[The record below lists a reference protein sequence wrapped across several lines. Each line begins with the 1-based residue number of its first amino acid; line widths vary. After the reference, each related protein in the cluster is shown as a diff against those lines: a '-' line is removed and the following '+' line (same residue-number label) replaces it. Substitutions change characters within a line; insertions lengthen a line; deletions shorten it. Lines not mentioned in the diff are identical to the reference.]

1 MDIFQIHSQIVAD
14 YKSYIRSFI
23 NIKDTAI
30 REAVE
35 TELDRGRLWPE
46 PLIQFNPAF
55 EIFGGIGDVAK
66 QEKLCP
72 EFTDIFKGFKIYRHQ
87 VEAIRLGCAYK
98 DFVVTSGTG
107 SGKSLTYI
115 GSIFQH
121 LLKNPEPKGIRAV
134 VVYPMNALINSQF
147 EEFEKF
153 KANYEES
160 TGQKFPISY
169 GQYTGQEKEE
179 QRVKIRD
186 EPPDILL
193 TNYMMLELI
202 LTRIRERSIRNS
214 IYSHL
219 RFLVFDELHT
229 YRGRQGADVA
239 MLIRRIKSKCQGQVT
254 CIGTSATMVSAGT
267 IEQQKQAVAAVA
279 SKLFAKPF
287 TTEQVVD
294 ETLVRSFNFDG
305 QVPPQAK
312 LVAAINAGIDQNAGQ
327 EALTNHP
334 TAIWL
339 ESKVALVEREGK
351 LVRNRPLRF
360 SEIVGQLVEDS
371 GLSVETCE
379 QHLKALLAWITRINE
394 QLADKRYTF
403 LPFKLHQFFS
413 QTGAVYTT
421 LDQDEHRKITL
432 EPAVYQADEANK
444 KPIFPN
450 VFSRGS
456 GHAYI
461 CVCKNPA
468 TRKLEPREFR
478 STTEDDEEAADGY
491 LIVGEDVWNP
501 DEDLEML
508 PEGWVRETKHGA
520 LEPRKEY
527 RRWLPSKIYFDELG
541 NYSETDPMK
550 FEAWFMPAP
559 LLFDPTCGTFFDTKT
574 KEGTKLTQL
583 GYEGRSTS
591 TTITAFSILTQ
602 LEAHGFPVRDQ
613 KLLSFTDNRQ
623 DAALQAGHFNDFLQV
638 IHLRAGVCK
647 ALEQSPTKTL
657 TYANLGE
664 AIFKALNLPFT
675 EYANREKEPEFPTVR
690 RQYEETLQRY
700 LVYRALYDLRRGWRL
715 VLPNLEQCALLR
727 IDYAGL
733 QEVAETN
740 EAWKNVPLLNELAP
754 VARAELLGNVL
765 DFFRLEYAIYS
776 ENYLTQTKL
785 KEAEKEIRER
795 LKSPWKLDEGEEL
808 HAPYF
813 LRLDTLARFSKV
825 FTKSMGPASTLGKYL
840 RDYARKTNPALN
852 LKGENYREF
861 ITALLEKLE
870 AADFLKSRTA
880 KSEAKKEV
888 RIYQI
893 RLDKIIWR
901 AGDKTTVKP
910 DVVKQRSYKEQQ
922 RKPNLFFQGIYL
934 RDFSQSK
941 RLRGEDHTGQLT
953 ADVRIQ
959 REDEFR
965 DGRISALFCSPTM
978 ELGIDIRN
986 LSVVHMRNAPPNP
999 ANYAQRGGRAGR
1011 SGQAALVFT
1020 YCSSY
1025 SNHDRHYFKHQPSLV
1040 AGAVVAPRLDLCN
1053 QELLSSHLNALFLS
1067 EVGLKELDESIRDL
1081 IDESKEDLPL
1091 TQTVK
1096 NALAVSDATF
1106 QNVKNAFKRAVHDFH
1121 GELSV
1126 NHSHWYSDQWI
1137 EQHLNHVVAH
1147 LDASL
1152 ERWRRLYR
1160 AARATLTK
1168 ATAAIESGKYTLG
1181 SQEYRR
1187 EKRNQDQA
1195 TRQLD
1200 LLRNTLSE
1208 KSRQLTEFYPY
1219 RYLASE
1225 AFLPGYNFTRLPL
1238 RTFVQTDDTG
1248 GEYISRPR
1256 AIALREFGP
1265 QNIIYYNGQKY
1276 EIRQLVVQDAESNLQ
1291 EAKVSKQAGYFLTG
1305 DQKDLEICPFSG
1317 ASLHD
1322 NANKEHLLDLIE
1334 MGETRAEKRDRIS
1347 CEEEERVSRGFLIDT
1362 YFAVDPGNLDRVRK
1376 CLVKNDQE
1384 KFLNVRHVPAAR
1396 LVYVNRRWRSR
1407 PADGFPMGLIS
1418 GEWKRDAEVGAAES
1432 SEAVRRVKL
1441 FTTNTADALYIEPI
1455 KTLALAPEGVI
1466 TLQYALKR
1474 AIENVFQIESNE
1486 LGVVSMGDPEHP
1498 NILLFEAAEGS
1509 LGILSQFV
1517 EDPTIFRKVIEEA
1530 IKVCRFD
1537 EVDYKGPASYDD
1549 LLSYY
1554 NQRDHKIIDR
1564 HLIQDALQK
1573 LKVCEVELLTNPSF
1587 KNYEDHYQTLL
1598 HHLDPNSVTER
1609 KFLDYLHD
1617 HGLRLPDAAQKCV
1630 EGLYVQPDFYYHH
1643 NVWVFCDGT
1652 PHDDPAVK
1660 ADDEQKR
1667 QSILNLGH
1675 EVFVYHYQDNL
1686 AERIASRP
1694 DIFKKVK

>member
-1 MDIFQIHSQIVAD
+1 MDIFQIHSEIVAD

-23 NIKDTAI
+23 NISDTAI
-30 REAVE
+30 RTAVE
-35 TELDRGRLWPE
+35 TELEKGRLWPE

-55 EIFGGIGDVAK
+55 EIIGDIGSVVS

-72 EFTDIFKGFKIYRHQ
+72 EFKDIFKSFRIYRHQ
-87 VEAIRLGCAYK
+87 VEAIRLGNAYK

-115 GSIFQH
+115 ASIFQH
-121 LLKNPEPKGIRAV
+121 LLTNPQRKGIQAV

-153 KANYEES
+153 KINYEES
-160 TGQKFPISY
+160 TGSKFPITY

-179 QRVKIRD
+179 QRVKIRED
-186 EPPDILL
+186 RPDILL

-202 LTRIRERSIRNS
+202 LTRIRERDIRNS
-214 IYSHL
+214 IYENL

-239 MLIRRIKSKCQGQVT
+239 MLIRRIKAKCQRPVT

-279 SKLFAKPF
+279 SKLFASPF
-287 TTEQVVD
+287 VTSQVVG
-294 ETLVRSFNFDG
+294 ETLVRSFHFDG
-305 QVPPQAK
+305 QIPSK
-312 LVAAINAGIDQNAGQ
+312 HSLVAAVKAGINSSANQDT
-327 EALTNHP
+327 LKNHP
-334 TAIWL
+334 SAVWL
-339 ESKVALVEREGK
+339 ESHVALTMKEGI

-360 SEIVGQLVEDS
+360 SDIVGQLAEYTGIS
-371 GLSVETCE
+371 PEQCET
-379 QHLKALLAWITRINE
+379 HLKELLTWITRVNQ

-421 LDQDEHRKITL
+421 LDQDENRKITL
-432 EPAVYQADEANK
+432 EPAVYQADESNK

-456 GHAYI
+456 GHAFI
-461 CVCKNPA
+461 CVCKNPVS
-468 TRKLEPREFR
+468 RKLEPREFR
-478 STTEDDEEAADGY
+478 STTEDEEESADGY

-508 PEGWVRETKHGA
+508 PEGWVRETKHGL

-527 RRWLPSKIYFDELG
+527 RRWLPSKIYFDEQG
-541 NYSETDPMK
+541 NYSETDPLK

-602 LEAHGFPVRDQ
+602 LEAHGFPVKDQ

-623 DAALQAGHFNDFLQV
+623 DAALQAGHFNDFIQV
-638 IHLRAGVCK
+638 IRLRAGICK
-647 ALEQSPTKTL
+647 ALEQSPNQTL
-657 TYANLGE
+657 KYANLGE

-675 EYANREKEPEFPTVR
+675 EYANRETEPEFPTVR
-690 RQYEETLQRY
+690 RQYEEALQRY
-700 LVYRALYDLRRGWRL
+700 LVYRAIYDLRRGWRL

-727 IDYAGL
+727 IDYANL
-733 QEVAETN
+733 LEVASTEA
-740 EAWKNVPLLNELAP
+740 AWKTVPLLNELAP
-754 VARAELLGNVL
+754 EARAEFLGNVL

-776 ENYLTQTKL
+776 ENYLTQVKL
-785 KEAEKEIRER
+785 KESEKEIRER
-795 LKSPWKLDEGEEL
+795 LKAPWKLDEGEDL
-808 HAPYF
+808 HDPYF
-813 LRLDTLARFSKV
+813 LRLDTLARFTKV

-840 RDYARKTNPALN
+840 RDYAKKTNPALS
-852 LKGENYREF
+852 LKGENYRLF

-870 AADFLKSRTA
+870 AADYLISRTA

-888 RIYQI
+888 RIYQL
-893 RLDKIIWR
+893 RLDKIIWK
-901 AGDKTTVKP
+901 AGDKTFVKP

-934 RDFSQSK
+934 RDYAKSK
-941 RLRGEDHTGQLT
+941 QLRGEDHTGQLT
-953 ADVRIQ
+953 TDVRIQ
-959 REDEFR
+959 REDAFR
-965 DGRISALFCSPTM
+965 QGTISSLFCSPTM

-1025 SNHDRHYFKHQPSLV
+1025 SSHDRHYFKHQPGLV

-1053 QELLSSHLNALFLS
+1053 QELLSAHLNALFLS
-1067 EVGLKELDESIRDL
+1067 EVGLHELDESIRDL
-1081 IDESKEDLPL
+1081 IDESKEDLALQQSVRTAL
-1091 TQTVK
+1091 T
-1096 NALAVSDATF
+1096 VSDETF
-1106 QNVKNAFKRAVHDFH
+1106 QKVKNAFKRAIHDFH
-1121 GELSV
+1121 GDLSV
-1126 NHSHWYSDQWI
+1126 NNSHWYSDQWI
-1137 EQHLNHVVAH
+1137 EQHLARVVTH
-1147 LDASL
+1147 LDESL
-1152 ERWRRLYR
+1152 NRWRRLYR
-1160 AARATLTK
+1160 AARVTLTK

-1200 LLRNTLSE
+1200 LLRNTLPE
-1208 KSRQLTEFYPY
+1208 RSRQLTEFYPY

-1256 AIALREFGP
+1256 PIALREFGP

-1305 DQKDLEICPFSG
+1305 DQIDLELCPFSG
-1317 ASLHD
+1317 ASLQD
-1322 NANKEHLLDLIE
+1322 NANKEHLLNLIE
-1334 MGETRAEKRDRIS
+1334 MSETKAEKRDRIS
-1347 CEEEERVSRGFLIDT
+1347 CEEEERISRGFLVDV

-1384 KFLNVRHVPAAR
+1384 KFLNVRHIPAAR
-1396 LVYVNRRWRSR
+1396 LVHVNRRWRSR

-1418 GEWKRDAEVGAAES
+1418 GEWKRDAQVGDGES
-1432 SEAVRRVKL
+1432 SEPVRRIKL

-1455 KTLALAPEGVI
+1455 KTLALTSEGVI

-1474 AIENVFQIESNE
+1474 AIENVFQIESRE
-1486 LGVVSMGDPEHP
+1486 LDVVSMGDPEHP
-1498 NILLFEAAEGS
+1498 NILLYEAAEGS

-1530 IKVCRFD
+1530 IKVCRYD
-1537 EVDYKGPASYDD
+1537 EPEYKGPASYDD
-1549 LLSYY
+1549 LLSYF
-1554 NQRDHKIIDR
+1554 NQRDHRIIDR
-1564 HLIQDALQK
+1564 HLIQNALQK
-1573 LKVCEVELLTNPSF
+1573 LLICEVELLSNPSF
-1587 KNYEDHYQTLL
+1587 KNYEDQYQTLL
-1598 HHLDPNSVTER
+1598 HHLDPNSSTER
-1609 KFLDYLHD
+1609 KFLDYLYT
-1617 HGLRLPDAAQKCV
+1617 HGLRLPDGAQKCV
-1630 EGLYVQPDFYYHH
+1630 DGLYVQPDFYYHH
-1643 NVWVFCDGT
+1643 DIWVFCDGT
-1652 PHDDPAVK
+1652 PHDDPVVK

-1675 EVFVYHYQDNL
+1675 EVFVYYYKDNL
-1686 AERIASRP
+1686 AEKIASRP